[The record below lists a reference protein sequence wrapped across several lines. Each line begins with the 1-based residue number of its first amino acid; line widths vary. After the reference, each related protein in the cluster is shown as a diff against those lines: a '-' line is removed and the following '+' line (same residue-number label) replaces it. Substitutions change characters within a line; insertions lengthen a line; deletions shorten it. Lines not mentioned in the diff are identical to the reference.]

1 MANGGTVTVDFA
13 VEIERANSGI
23 TQIIGR
29 LEGFER
35 QLGQLN
41 RASERHLRNVENRF
55 ESLDKIVRRAT
66 QAFSLVVVGQLV
78 KSAADAADEFGK
90 LADKLGVS
98 TDQLKA
104 FQIAAEDAGVS
115 AEATNKVLIDA
126 QKRLG
131 EAALGTGEAAKFIK
145 ILGLNVQE
153 LQRLSPDELFKVY
166 SESISKLSSRS
177 EQLAAATALMGKS
190 ASEAFNLIQAGSPA
204 IDEAAEFV
212 DKFALALDRVSIKQI
227 EQAND
232 AINRLQLI
240 SKSGLQ
246 QFVAGLAPFVE
257 ELSRRIQEATGS
269 TEGLKAAGAV
279 AGATLQT
286 ALDLA
291 TNAAN
296 SAKAAFFGLV
306 SIVQTAL
313 ADLIEFSIK
322 AHTLLNTREFFFSPE
337 VQKQL
342 AIGIENA
349 TGAIRLSANQNL
361 ASARDSLSQIKTI
374 EQIQAGIV
382 AAMEASRQRAEQAV
396 AEQTARD
403 GAGGGISLGLQDLA
417 LTWQQQA
424 DLSTEA
430 AQLAAEE
437 QKRIFREVTAEFE
450 AEIKRRNDLESKAS
464 DERLDKQLKAEA
476 ELRAAK
482 AQTTDLAIG
491 LLQALGTKNKAFAIA
506 AIVLEKAIAIQRLL
520 LANHVAAELAFASQL
535 VPGVPATL
543 ATAAAAKAAVL
554 SQGLIS
560 AGLIAAT
567 GVLQIA
573 DVTSGGGRSA
583 PGTALNPAFVT
594 TPAGASGQ
602 AGATSQSSV
611 QVIIAHNVGFDQRVM
626 DQIIAGIREAT
637 DDRDVII
644 FGPDS
649 RQAKEIVG
657 G

>member
-13 VEIERANSGI
+13 VEVQRANAGI
-23 TQIIGR
+23 TQIVGK
-29 LEGFER
+29 LEGFEK

-41 RASERHLRNVENRF
+41 RASERHLKSVENRF

-115 AEATNKVLIDA
+115 AEATNKVLVDA

-145 ILGLNVQE
+145 VLGLNVQE

-177 EQLAAATALMGKS
+177 EQLAVATALMGKS

-204 IDEAAEFV
+204 IDEAAAFV

-257 ELSRRIQEATGS
+257 EFSRRIQEATGS
-269 TEGLKAAGAV
+269 TEGLRAAGSI

-286 ALDLA
+286 AFDLA
-291 TNAAN
+291 SNAAN

-349 TGAIRLSANQNL
+349 TGAIRISANQNL
-361 ASARDSLSQIKTI
+361 ASARDSLSQVKTI

-464 DERLDKQLKAEA
+464 DERLDKQIKAEA

-506 AIVLEKAIAIQRLL
+506 SIVLEKAVAIQRLL
-520 LANHVAAELAFASQL
+520 LANRQAAELAFASQL
-535 VPGVPATL
+535 IPGVPASL
-543 ATAAAAKAAVL
+543 ATATAAKAAVL
-554 SQGLIS
+554 AQGYIS

-567 GVLQIA
+567 GALQIA

-611 QVIIAHNVGFDQRVM
+611 QVIIANNVGFDQRVM

-644 FGPDS
+644 FGPGS
-649 RQAKEIVG
+649 RQAQELVG